1 MIDVLIPLVL
11 LLVLGYSIHRLVSR
25 SGQGHHGKLKSELPV
40 HRHPLSTRPGSSYG
54 TGWSIEQSGLTWS
67 LVTSGLNGIPS
78 QIFDRRPERVKRA
91 FKAFYELGSI
101 FGVLG
106 GVGAVGV
113 TGWTLVQVW
122 TAVWQEARSHA
133 AEKNVGTVK
142 ILRRAIEHAV
152 PSAASKLE
160 GLQPLVSQLT
170 WPGDWMN
177 ELRCLGPRNQSTVVA
192 CPDTPPGSLCQSIDT
207 RTRSCLMR
215 WSVSPNVTDRAD
227 GKGRHYTFKI

>member
-25 SGQGHHGKLKSELPV
+25 SSQGHHGKFKSELPV
-40 HRHPLSTRPGSSYG
+40 HRHPLSTRPSSSSGS
-54 TGWSIEQSGLTWS
+54 GWSIEQSGLTWS
-67 LVTSGLNGIPS
+67 LVTSGLNAIPG
-78 QIFDRRPERVKRA
+78 QILDRRPERVKRA

-133 AEKNVGTVK
+133 AEKNVGAAK
-142 ILRRAIEHAV
+142 ILKRAIEHAV

-160 GLQPLVSQLT
+160 GLQPLVSQLHH
-170 WPGDWMN
+170 
-177 ELRCLGPRNQSTVVA
+177 L
-192 CPDTPPGSLCQSIDT
+192 
-207 RTRSCLMR
+207 
-215 WSVSPNVTDRAD
+215 
-227 GKGRHYTFKI
+227 